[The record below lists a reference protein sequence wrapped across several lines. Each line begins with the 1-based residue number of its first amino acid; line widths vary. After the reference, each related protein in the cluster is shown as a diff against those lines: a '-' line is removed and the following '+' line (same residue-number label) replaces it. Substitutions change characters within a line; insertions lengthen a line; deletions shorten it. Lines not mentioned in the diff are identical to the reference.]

1 MQDFLGT
8 KSLVRFPV
16 DCCTSDSRSRSLS
29 TSTAGTL
36 SPQSDN
42 APLPAMPDLASGL
55 TVYTAGNLVPQSA
68 IVELSLIS
76 KTAKFDR
83 IAAYDQVSL
92 RRALSPDVESSCS
105 LRAADALLANSL
117 HVPRPSLEGILW
129 LVRGHQAQGDEGK
142 SSLAFAHFSAKAD
155 SSPFRSK
162 RRRLNPPCT
171 SSRSSSRKS
180 RRR

>member
-1 MQDFLGT
+1 MIIDAGERLGFGARSIRTSLLTLSLHLKQDFLGT
-8 KSLVRFPV
+8 KALVRFPV

-42 APLPAMPDLASGL
+42 APLPAMQDITSGL
-55 TVYTAGNLVPQSA
+55 TVHTAGNLVPQSA

-92 RRALSPDVESSCS
+92 RRAS
-105 LRAADALLANSL
+105 
-117 HVPRPSLEGILW
+117 
-129 LVRGHQAQGDEGK
+129 
-142 SSLAFAHFSAKAD
+142 FAGAE
-155 SSPFRSK
+155 R
-162 RRRLNPPCT
+162 
-171 SSRSSSRKS
+171 
-180 RRR
+180 